1 MGSSVVRGIRGAIN
15 VVANDKAEILEA
27 TRELLVKISQENNIQ
42 KEDIASVFFTL
53 TPDLNAV
60 FPAAAARELGWDEV
74 PLLCASEVDVP
85 GALPLCIRVMMH
97 VNTTLHQSQVRHIYL
112 REARNLRA
120 DLADNT

>member
-15 VVANDKAEILEA
+15 VAENNKAEILEA
-27 TRELLVKISQENNIQ
+27 TRELLVKITQENNVQ
-42 KEDIASVFFTL
+42 KEDIVSVFFTL

-85 GALPLCIRVMMH
+85 GALSFCIRVMMH
-97 VNTTLHQSQVRHIYL
+97 VNTTLHQSQVRNIYL